1 MEKGP
6 SCFSDKEG
14 INYAESAIF
23 FVGALFESNHIA
35 YNFSSVPNPYNLPIP
50 IKKGQKLLDKAG
62 SKLFGMMTATPD
74 FIIIVYVGDCQ
85 NDCSD

>member
-1 MEKGP
+1 MGKGP

-23 FVGALFESNHIA
+23 FVGTLFESNHIA
-35 YNFSSVPNPYNLPIP
+35 CNFSSVPNLYNLHIP
-50 IKKGQKLLDKAG
+50 IKKNQNLLDEAD
-62 SKLFGMMTATPD
+62 SKLFGMMITTPG
-74 FIIIVYVGDCQ
+74 FIIIADVGDCQ